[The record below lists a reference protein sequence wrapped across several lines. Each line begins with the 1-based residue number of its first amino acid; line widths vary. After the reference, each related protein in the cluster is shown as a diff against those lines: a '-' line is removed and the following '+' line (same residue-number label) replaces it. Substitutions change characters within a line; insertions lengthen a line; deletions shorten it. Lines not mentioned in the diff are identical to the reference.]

1 MKFIDKQKAKWKKKK
16 RLDKITDI
24 LFYLFIV
31 ALLLPGSRNAI
42 IIEVKRLTAFS
53 PNEIRAEQRQTI
65 EESEFYWEMETLTG
79 VSVNL
84 IDYTGKTIFLNE
96 WATWCPPC
104 IAEMPS
110 IQKLYDQLKD
120 DENVV
125 FLMVTNEKKSVVE
138 EFINKNFYTFPVLLS
153 RSNTPEA
160 FYSPSIPTTFLV
172 SPEGEIV
179 LKEVGSKKWHGDNT
193 VQLIRSF

>member
-110 IQKLYDQLKD
+110 IQKLYDQLND

>member
-179 LKEVGSKKWHGDNT
+179 LKDVGSKKWHGDNT